1 MFAIWI
7 QQLLVYRMGWMDTM
21 HETKHSAG
29 SVYKTTVTAKVSE
42 NWKWYFNTVKTR
54 KNCL

>member
-1 MFAIWI
+1 
-7 QQLLVYRMGWMDTM
+7 MGWMDTM

-42 NWKWYFNTVKTR
+42 N
-54 KNCL
+54 